1 MAKRKPA
8 PPAARPPR
16 PLGGLA
22 MAGIGLGVLA
32 ATALLLN
39 VLWEAAMGLRALSW
53 PTAPGR
59 VVAAGF
65 VPGDCRTGKA
75 QPDFRYRFQVAG
87 VDVEGQHLDL
97 VRSTCLGLGE
107 LRQHVQSLPVGTPV
121 TVRHHPDDPREAVL
135 DGGLFS
141 PATGLKAALAALVWA
156 GLVGAAVQRRRQ
168 GRAAGPPRQVRGHG
182 RS

>member
-1 MAKRKPA
+1 MAKAKRKPA
-8 PPAARPPR
+8 QPAAQQPR
-16 PLGGLA
+16 PLGGLEA
-22 MAGIGLGVLA
+22 ACIGLGVLA

-39 VLWEAAMGLRALSW
+39 VLWETAMGLRAMSW

-59 VVAAGF
+59 IVAASF

-87 VDVEGQHLDL
+87 TEVEGQHLDF
-97 VRSTCLGLGE
+97 VRGTCLSQDE

-135 DGGLFS
+135 DGRLFS
-141 PATGLKAALAALVWA
+141 PATGLKAVLAALVWA
-156 GLVGAAVQRRRQ
+156 GLVGAVVRRRRLVH
-168 GRAAGPPRQVRGHG
+168 GTGHH
-182 RS
+182 